1 VFRLAFCHD
10 GRVNSARHSPA
21 GKILVI
27 DDDPVVLSALS
38 LILKAG
44 GYQVFEAGDAPAAFS
59 LARRIR
65 PDLIVLDI
73 FFPPDAGQSGNAWD
87 AFMIIEW
94 FQRMGVIGDTP
105 IIVISGAEPGPF
117 HARCL
122 AGGVAAFFSKPVN
135 PGELLDTIRQI
146 LGDRAGKHQPCT
158 HSRHNWST
166 PSASAQ
172 RSM

>member
-1 VFRLAFCHD
+1 
-10 GRVNSARHSPA
+10 VNSARHSPA

-38 LILKAG
+38 LVLKSG
-44 GYQVFEAGDAPAAFS
+44 GYQVFEAGDASAAFS

-65 PDLIVLDI
+65 PDLIMLDI

-117 HARCL
+117 QDRCL

-135 PGELLDTIRQI
+135 SGELLDTIRQI
-146 LGDRAGKHQPCT
+146 LGDRVSNYQPGAYSS
-158 HSRHNWST
+158 HSVKM
-166 PSASAQ
+166 PSARVQ

>member
-1 VFRLAFCHD
+1 VFLSAFCHD
-10 GRVNSARHSPA
+10 GRVNSARHLPA

-38 LILKAG
+38 LVLKAE

-73 FFPPDAGQSGNAWD
+73 FFPPDVGQSGNAWD
-87 AFMIIEW
+87 GFMIIEW
-94 FQRMGVIGDTP
+94 FRHMGVIGDTP
-105 IIVISGAEPGPF
+105 IIIISGAEPGPF
-117 HARCL
+117 HDRCL
-122 AGGVAAFFSKPVN
+122 ANGVAAFFSKPVN
-135 PGELLDTIRQI
+135 SGELLDTIGQI
-146 LGDRAGKHQPCT
+146 LGEHVRKYQPGV
-158 HSRHNWST
+158 HSSHSVKM
-166 PSASAQ
+166 PSARVQ